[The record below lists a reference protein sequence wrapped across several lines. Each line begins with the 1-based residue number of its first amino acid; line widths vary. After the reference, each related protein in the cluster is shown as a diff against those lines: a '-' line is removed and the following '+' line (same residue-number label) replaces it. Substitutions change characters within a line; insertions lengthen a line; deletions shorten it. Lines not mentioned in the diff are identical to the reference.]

1 MRLSPV
7 LVACLAATATL
18 GVSNSAQ
25 AETTR
30 PDSSRPKSG
39 ATVAVVPSP
48 VTLAPVELQQPQIS
62 ATPRWVVPVAPPE
75 AIAQAQTPPPD
86 PIAPPGTQSTPQQ
99 ETPDQ
104 IRIGPPST
112 IQLTPAPVAPGTET
126 PTTPAPTTPA
136 PTTTPPTVPGPATP
150 PQADSEP
157 KVLVGEVDV
166 KGVDGPLQAE
176 VYRVIRTQPG
186 RTTTRTLLQEDIN
199 AIFGTGFFSNVRA
212 TPEDTPLGVRVTF
225 EVQANPILG
234 SVRLEGTK
242 VLPQSIADAAFSPQY
257 GSILNL
263 VRLQEGIKIVNKWYQ
278 DNGYVLA
285 QIVGSPQVSPDGTV
299 VLEVAEGVIEN
310 IQVRFINKEGSEIVI
325 DKAGNPVTDKDGN
338 QVRIKGKTRPF
349 IITREF
355 ELKPGTVFNRNIAE
369 RDLQRVY
376 GLGVFEDVKLS
387 LNPGQDPKQVV
398 VVANVTEKNTGSVAA
413 GAGISS
419 ASGLFGTL
427 SYQQQ
432 NLGGNNQKFGGEL
445 QIGQRETLF
454 DLNFT
459 DPWIANDPFRTSY
472 TVSLFKRRTISL
484 IFDGGDDEVRLP
496 NGDRPR
502 IDRTGGGISFSR
514 PLSKEVFRRSE
525 WVASLGAQ
533 YQRVAIRD
541 SNGKFRFRDELG
553 NLLSFD
559 DSGKDDLFTLQ
570 FGAVRDRRDDPL
582 RPIKGSLLRFGT
594 EQSIPLGRGNILLNR
609 LRASYSFYL
618 PSKLLKLTPGCR
630 KVNASTTDCP
640 QTLAI
645 NIQGGTVIGDL
656 PPYEAFS
663 LGGSNSI
670 RGYDEGD
677 VGGSRSFL
685 QGTIEYRFPIFSV
698 ISGALFIDGGTSL
711 GSQSSVPGNPGRVRG
726 KPENGLGYGL
736 GLRVQSPLGP
746 IRIDYGFNDNGKGR
760 LHFGIGERF

>member
-7 LVACLAATATL
+7 LVAVLAATATL
-18 GVSNSAQ
+18 GFSNSAHG
-25 AETTR
+25 ETVQ
-30 PDSSRPKSG
+30 PAAKSELE
-39 ATVAVVPSP
+39 ATTAQNLS
-48 VTLAPVELQQPQIS
+48 TIAPVELRQPKLS
-62 ATPRWVVPVAPPE
+62 SVPTWVVPTAVAQPE
-75 AIAQAQTPPPD
+75 TIAQAQISTPD

-99 ETPDQ
+99 DTPDQ
-104 IRIGPPST
+104 IRIGPPSN
-112 IQLTPAPVAPGTET
+112 IQLTPAPIAPGTTT
-126 PTTPAPTTPA
+126 PTAPTPS
-136 PTTTPPTVPGPATP
+136 PTVPTP
-150 PQADSEP
+150 PSPAAPPAAADSEP
-157 KVLVGEVDV
+157 RVLVGEVQV
-166 KGVDGPLQAE
+166 IGVEGVLQAE

-225 EVQANPILG
+225 EVQSNPVLS

-242 VLPQSIADAAFSPQY
+242 VLPQSIADAAFNPQY

-263 VRLQEGIKIVNKWYQ
+263 VKLQEGIKAVNKWYQ

-285 QIVGSPQVSPDGTV
+285 QIVGAPRVSSEGV
-299 VLEVAEGVIEN
+299 VTLEVAEGVIEN
-310 IQVRFINKEGSEIVI
+310 VQVRFINKDGSEIVT
-325 DKAGNPVTDKDGN
+325 DKAGNPVKDANGN
-338 QVRIKGKTRPF
+338 PVQVKGRTRDF

-355 ELKPGTVFNRNIAE
+355 ELKPGTVFNRNVAE

-376 GLGVFEDVKLS
+376 GLGVFDDVKLS

-432 NLGGNNQKFGGEL
+432 NLGGNNQKFGTEL
-445 QIGQRETLF
+445 QIGQREFLF

-459 DPWIANDPFRTSY
+459 DPWIAGDPYRTSY
-472 TVSLFKRRTISL
+472 TVNLFKRRTISL
-484 IFDGGDDEVRLP
+484 IFDGGDDNDEVRLP

-502 IDRTGGGISFSR
+502 VHRTGGGISFSR
-514 PLSKEVFRRSE
+514 PLSKDVFRRSE
-525 WVASLGAQ
+525 WVTSLGVQ

-541 SNGKFRFRDELG
+541 ADGELSFRDEL
-553 NLLSFD
+553 NNRLSFS
-559 DSGKDDLFTLQ
+559 DSGKDDLFTVQ

-582 RPIKGSLLRFGT
+582 RPLSGSLLRFGT
-594 EQSIPLGRGNILLNR
+594 EQSIPLGQGNILLNR

-630 KVNASTTDCP
+630 KANSTKADCP

-645 NIQGGTVIGDL
+645 NIQGGTVLGDL
-656 PPYEAFS
+656 PPYEAFA

-677 VGGSRSFL
+677 VGSSRSFL
-685 QGTIEYRFPIFSV
+685 QATIEYRFPIFSV

-711 GSQSSVPGNPGRVRG
+711 GTQSSVPGDPGGARG
-726 KPENGLGYGL
+726 KPANGLGYGL
-736 GLRVQSPLGP
+736 GVRVQSPLGP